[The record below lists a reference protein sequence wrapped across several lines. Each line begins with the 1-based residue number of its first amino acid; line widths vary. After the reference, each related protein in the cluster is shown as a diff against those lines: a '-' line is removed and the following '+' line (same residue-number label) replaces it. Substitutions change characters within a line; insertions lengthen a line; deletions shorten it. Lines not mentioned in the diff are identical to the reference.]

1 MKVLFIGKLK
11 DPHSEEAAKFLSSF
25 DLDLEVVW
33 SSRGEAYPEHLRSWS
48 GDLVLSYL
56 SQWIIPASTL
66 NGAKFAALNWHP
78 GTPEYPGIGC
88 TNFAVYEGA
97 PTFGMTCHHMNPKVD
112 TGSIVE
118 VRRFEVEAEDDVFSM
133 TQKCYVKILESFKSV
148 LTQIIKEKALPK
160 SDEHWTRRPFRR
172 TELDALCVLDLNM
185 DEAEMKRR
193 IKATKYD
200 KHWAFIE
207 INGIKFVPTPEA

>member
-1 MKVLFIGKLK
+1 MKVLFIGKRNDAK
-11 DPHSEEAAKFLSSF
+11 AEEAVEFLSSF
-25 DLDLEVVW
+25 KLDLEVVW
-33 SSRGEAYPEHLRSWS
+33 SSRNEAYPEYLRSWS

-97 PTFGMTCHHMNPKVD
+97 SSFGMTCHHMNPKVD
-112 TGSIVE
+112 TGAIVE
-118 VRRFEVEAEDDVFSM
+118 VRRFDVEAEDDVFSM
-133 TQKCYVKILESFKSV
+133 TQKCYVEILHSFKAV
-148 LTQIIKEKALPK
+148 LTQIIKNQSLPQSK
-160 SDEHWTRRPFRR
+160 EHWTRRPFRR
-172 TELDALCVLDLNM
+172 TELDALCVLDLSM
-185 DEAEMKRR
+185 DEEEMKKR

-207 INGIKFVPTPEA
+207 INGVKFIPSPEI